1 MTGEKKRHQVGMK
14 TMEGSRQRKQE
25 LVSKLIGREERSLFC
40 ASQLSV
46 GDPPYLGNVRP
57 DRGQRAMG

>member
-25 LVSKLIGREERSLFC
+25 LVSKLIDARKDPFSAQVSF
-40 ASQLSV
+40 QLAIH
-46 GDPPYLGNVRP
+46 LT
-57 DRGQRAMG
+57 